1 MAFFG
6 LYMSSAKKM
15 RKEDLYRL
23 HKRSILTVVSYISVE
38 GKQSDP
44 DIGNMCVTVCT
55 ACWIECRAWLCVYVF
70 ILFLTDETIL
80 PLAHVLKHTSV
91 VMCAAPRRNDRKI
104 LLARLITSSLH
115 HPILTGMK
123 SINCCGWGLEQER
136 TELIAVSV
144 SNVTRPCV
152 HLLPVSFVFSIFF
165 FRPSKFIIWCEISIQ
180 YIIDR

>member
-55 ACWIECRAWLCVYVF
+55 AC
-70 ILFLTDETIL
+70 
-80 PLAHVLKHTSV
+80 
-91 VMCAAPRRNDRKI
+91 
-104 LLARLITSSLH
+104 
-115 HPILTGMK
+115 
-123 SINCCGWGLEQER
+123 
-136 TELIAVSV
+136 
-144 SNVTRPCV
+144 
-152 HLLPVSFVFSIFF
+152 
-165 FRPSKFIIWCEISIQ
+165 
-180 YIIDR
+180 